1 MSNKLKENFPVIQL
15 LSKIKNAK
23 KRKNIL
29 KEIEGDQNIY
39 DSIAEIIRNNQK
51 GNIKLT
57 KLQTNKLKKYN
68 KVLKGFCCSKNKKCF
83 KKRKNLLIQ
92 SGGVLPILI
101 PAVASILSSL
111 FNRA

>member
-39 DSIAEIIRNNQK
+39 DSIAEIIK
-51 GNIKLT
+51 TT
-57 KLQTNKLKKYN
+57 K
-68 KVLKGFCCSKNKKCF
+68 KVT
-83 KKRKNLLIQ
+83 
-92 SGGVLPILI
+92 
-101 PAVASILSSL
+101 
-111 FNRA
+111 